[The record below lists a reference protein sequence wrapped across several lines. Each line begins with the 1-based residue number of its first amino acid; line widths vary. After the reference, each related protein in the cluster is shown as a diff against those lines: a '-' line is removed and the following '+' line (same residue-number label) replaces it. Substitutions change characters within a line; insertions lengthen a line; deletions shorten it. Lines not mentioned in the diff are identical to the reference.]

1 MSTPK
6 NTKIAMGEVDGDVRS
21 FTEMFDVKELKFCGE
36 AGCRGVIFRITITK
50 KIYKAYEADAED
62 DSAVD
67 VKDAEDDS
75 AVDVVEVK
83 EVDACCWC
91 GEDTIRDVCLNDEH
105 FDSIIN
111 DMHQFTISCDSCGIC
126 GSPTIDQW
134 GFCSR
139 SCSDTAAKCD
149 AAEAAYYYSL
159 PENQVSDDEEA
170 EAYYDDDYDS
180 DDYNYDTDDYNG
192 RGSGRWED

>member
-1 MSTPK
+1 
-6 NTKIAMGEVDGDVRS
+6 MGEVDGDVRS

-67 VKDAEDDS
+67 VEDAEDDS
-75 AVDVVEVK
+75 AVDVEDVYDVVEVK
-83 EVDACCWC
+83 DVDACCWC

-111 DMHQFTISCDSCGIC
+111 HMHQFTINSAPCGIC

-134 GFCSR
+134 GFCSM

-159 PENQVSDDEEA
+159 PENQDSDDE